1 VMLLFTCTT
10 NVMDKT
16 DYIHRA
22 LVKEVTKK
30 NDSTIVLYMDLI
42 DSGLVHNVR
51 MVEYKAKV
59 PNVFNCITKLSFIT
73 NKYGGY
79 ISSDQVKNNQL
90 NKTSKKV
97 KEDSSLLITQ
107 YYTSNTIML
116 RIPHFYMDTALKEI
130 NENLEFIDYKYSK
143 VNDSFIGLYT
153 ASSYLQRLNQSY
165 SEGISFQKWEGE
177 INYDKLIDEY
187 TSNYGAVILSI
198 YQNPEIRVEKI
209 GIPKLMEEYRTPFF
223 VQTRIEL
230 GQGLKLISTFWFFA
244 LRYWPIIALLLLTTI
259 LLWINHDANKH
270 YVSFRNWFDS
280 PKS

>member
-1 VMLLFTCTT
+1 MLLLTCTT
-10 NVMDKT
+10 NVSDRSNH
-16 DYIHRA
+16 IHRT

-30 NDSTIVLYMDLI
+30 NDSTIVLYMDMI

-59 PNVFNCITKLSFIT
+59 PNVFTCITNLSFIT
-73 NKYGGY
+73 SKYGGY
-79 ISSDQVKNNQL
+79 VSCDQVKNNQL

-107 YYTSNTIML
+107 YYTSNTVVL

-130 NENLEFIDYKYSK
+130 SENLEFIDYKYSK
-143 VNDSFIGLYT
+143 VNDSFIGIYT
-153 ASSYLQRLNQSY
+153 ASSYLQRLNQSF

-209 GIPKLMEEYRTPFF
+209 GIPRLMEEYKTPFL

-230 GQGLKLISTFWFFA
+230 GHGLKLISTFWFFT
-244 LRYWPIIALLLLTTI
+244 LRYWPILALLFLTII
-259 LLWINHDANKH
+259 LIWINHNTNKLNLT
-270 YVSFRNWFDS
+270 FRNWFDS
-280 PKS
+280 PKN

>member
-1 VMLLFTCTT
+1 MLLLFTCTT
-10 NVMDKT
+10 NVSERS

-22 LVKEVTKK
+22 LVKEVIKK

-90 NKTSKKV
+90 NKTSRKV
-97 KEDSSLLITQ
+97 KADSSLLITQ
-107 YYTSNTIML
+107 YYTSNTIVL

-130 NENLEFIDYKYSK
+130 SENLEFIDYKYSK
-143 VNDSFIGLYT
+143 VNDSFIGIYT
-153 ASSYLQRLNQSY
+153 ASSYLQRLNQNY
-165 SEGISFQKWEGE
+165 SDGISFQKWEGE
-177 INYDKLIDEY
+177 INYDKLIEEY

-209 GIPKLMEEYRTPFF
+209 GIPKLMEDYKTPFL

-230 GQGLKLISTFWFFA
+230 SQGLKLISKFWFFT
-244 LRYWPIIALLLLTTI
+244 LRYWPILTLMLLI
-259 LLWINHDANKH
+259 LIVIWINHDTKKS

-280 PKS
+280 PKN